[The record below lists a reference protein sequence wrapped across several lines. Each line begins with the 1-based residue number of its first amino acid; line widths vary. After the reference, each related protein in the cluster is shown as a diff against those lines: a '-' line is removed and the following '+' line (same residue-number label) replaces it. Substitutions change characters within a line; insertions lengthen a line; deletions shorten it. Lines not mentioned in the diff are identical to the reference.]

1 VHFTVPIKGPSGA
14 VDSYAFFYCKPSY
27 FRAFLPLAIAL
38 LLSLLALFCFPMA
51 RVKSTTRVSSGEIH
65 PKATDSA
72 SQEAAEVLSSMNQ
85 GPLDAVAS
93 PSREGSG
100 ADASDSDADSGSNNS
115 SDDLSESDSDSI
127 KKAEVAVAATAAGM
141 TFDFGSSTIG
151 KDWIWTMEALCIFPR
166 VLPGPLAR
174 NRCRS
179 PESMKLKT
187 CSLLG
192 FACHRIW
199 C

>member
-1 VHFTVPIKGPSGA
+1 
-14 VDSYAFFYCKPSY
+14 
-27 FRAFLPLAIAL
+27 
-38 LLSLLALFCFPMA
+38 MA

-100 ADASDSDADSGSNNS
+100 ADASDSDADNGSNNS
-115 SDDLSESDSDSI
+115 SDDLSESDSDLT
-127 KKAEVAVAATAAGM
+127 KKAKVAVAATAAGM

-151 KDWIWTMEALCIFPR
+151 KDWVRAMEGLRYLPKGSARAPDSESVPEPR
-166 VLPGPLAR
+166 VNEPVVFEDLFAAR
-174 NRCRS
+174 LCM
-179 PESMKLKT
+179 PPHLTLMDILQK
-187 CSLLG
+187 
-192 FACHRIW
+192 F
-199 C
+199 